1 MTVSF
6 SFTENK
12 GNEEEE
18 EGGKDD
24 FTMTYEIG
32 KVIAILF
39 NLMYDDFDLNT

>member
-12 GNEEEE
+12 GQEDE